1 MSISGFEPSLL
12 GGHNAIAQPLV
23 LPQLPINNI
32 ELRVALMI
40 FQNCVIHPECN
51 DPIFRCFD
59 LAKAATK
66 MANKTPEYRSEYE
79 EIARQCRN
87 FSVQLLNQCVHT
99 DEVQT
104 LLSESSGT
112 SKYFRYTESIR

>member
-1 MSISGFEPSLL
+1 ML
-12 GGHNAIAQPLV
+12 
-23 LPQLPINNI
+23 
-32 ELRVALMI
+32 

-59 LAKAATK
+59 LAKAASK

-79 EIARQCRN
+79 EVARHCRK

-112 SKYFRYTESIR
+112 SKYFRYTESIRYCKFFCRGMISFWRLN